1 MSFLTAT
8 FRSLPLEDRV
18 DRLSRWTLI
27 LLLLAT
33 LGCLV

>member
-1 MSFLTAT
+1 MN
-8 FRSLPLEDRV
+8 LPNAWLGEMAFEDRI
-18 DRLSRWTLI
+18 DQLSRLVLV